1 MTTKVFTTGNP
12 LFMETFKEGAEIGL
26 FISDCNQGYTCK
38 SALLHENVK
47 SKATLS
53 HSGNI
58 KWIQSP
64 EIYLESDRS
73 ILIFAYY
80 PYQEQSHLN
89 PALIPIIIP
98 PSAKETP
105 EYKYGRLSQGQ
116 KDVSGLSPLAK
127 ISMNYALSLLSFELY
142 LGVGMNGEFKLMSI
156 QVGNLAGGNTLRFRG
171 TMDIM
176 TGNING
182 KPSPYGATRLTLDT
196 ASVLHHSYSEE
207 HSIRIIPTYSP
218 VEDRAIEFHFTINER
233 KYTYVL
239 PKGTYWKKGHK
250 YLYRFL
256 FTGKEIKLIGVTTY
270 TRIPRPHKK

>member
-26 FISDCNQGYTCK
+26 FISDCNQGNVYK
-38 SALLHENVK
+38 GALLHENVK

-53 HSGNI
+53 SDGSV
-58 KWIQSP
+58 KWVQSP
-64 EIYLESDRS
+64 EVYLESDRS

-89 PALIPIIIP
+89 PASIPIIIP
-98 PSAKETP
+98 PSANETP

-116 KDVSGLSPLAK
+116 KDVSGISPLAK
-127 ISMNYALSLLSFELY
+127 ISMKYALTLLSFELY
-142 LGVGMNGEFKLMSI
+142 LGVGMDGEFKLMSI

-176 TGNING
+176 TGKIKG
-182 KPSPYGATRLTLDT
+182 KQSPYGATRFTLDK

-233 KYTYVL
+233 TYTYVL

-256 FTGKEIKLIGVTTY
+256 FTGNEIKLIGVTTY
-270 TRIPRPHKK
+270 IRVPHSHK